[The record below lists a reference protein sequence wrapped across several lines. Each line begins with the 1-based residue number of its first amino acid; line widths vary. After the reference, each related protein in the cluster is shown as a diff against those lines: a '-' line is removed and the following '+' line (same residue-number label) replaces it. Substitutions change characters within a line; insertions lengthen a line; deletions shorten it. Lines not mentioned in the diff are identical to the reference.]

1 MADTGAA
8 GTPAAATVR
17 QWANAVLDGEGVAA
31 AAISITFL
39 SGPRM
44 RGLNR
49 RALGRDRATDVIA
62 FPLEHLGIVA
72 GDVYVCP
79 SVARRSA
86 LVAGVS
92 EREEVLR
99 LVVHGILHVLGREHP
114 EGKGRTGSAMWRLQ
128 ERYVR
133 EISSGSGG

>member
-17 QWANAVLDGEGVAA
+17 RWANAVLDGEGVGA

-49 RALGRDRATDVIA
+49 KALGRDRATDVIA
-62 FPLEHLGIVA
+62 FPLAHLGTVA

-86 LVAGVS
+86 ITAGVT
-92 EREEVLR
+92 ERQEVLR
-99 LVVHGILHVLGREHP
+99 LVVHGILHVLGYEHP
-114 EGKGRTGSAMWRLQ
+114 EGKGRTGSAMWCAQ

-133 EISSGSGG
+133 EISSGSGR

>member
-1 MADTGAA
+1 M
-8 GTPAAATVR
+8 
-17 QWANAVLDGEGVAA
+17 LDGEGVTA

-62 FPLEHLGIVA
+62 FPLQHLGIVA

-99 LVVHGILHVLGREHP
+99 LVVHGILHVLGRDHP

-133 EISSGSGG
+133 EISSGGGG

>member
-1 MADTGAA
+1 VADTGAA

-17 QWANAVLDGEGVAA
+17 RWANAVLDGERVGE
-31 AAISITFL
+31 AAISITFFT
-39 SGPRM
+39 GPRM

-62 FPLEHLGIVA
+62 FPLEHLGSVA

-86 LVAGVS
+86 RAAGVT

-99 LVVHGILHVLGREHP
+99 LVVHGILHVLGHGHP
-114 EGKGRTGSAMWRLQ
+114 EGKGRTDSAMWRAQ

-133 EISSGSGG
+133 EISSGSAG